1 MLKFFLFLYCKDK
14 QSGYMPSP
22 RTNDPNEQENTN
34 RKIDINKQYIRYQ
47 NDLNVPI
54 IKDRSYNSR
63 DDSKSSNLLS
73 SRKQNSNGLRSLR
86 Q

>member
-1 MLKFFLFLYCKDK
+1 
-14 QSGYMPSP
+14 MPSP

-63 DDSKSSNLLS
+63 DDSKNSNLLS

>member
-1 MLKFFLFLYCKDK
+1 
-14 QSGYMPSP
+14 MPSP

-34 RKIDINKQYIRYQ
+34 RKIDLNKQYIRYQ

>member
-1 MLKFFLFLYCKDK
+1 
-14 QSGYMPSP
+14 MPSP